1 VAGVVGRAR
10 GQILDVGGAVEAV
23 GMTAGPFRRPGVN
36 DALTP
41 KPRRREV
48 ETSTWVQMFPRLLR
62 AWVRR
67 AQAEGDLDALAAL
80 AQHRGEVDAHLVDMV
95 AVLRAEPWS
104 YSWQQIADA
113 LGCSRQAA
121 QQRWHKAGGH
131 RQVGGQPGD
140 LR

>member
-1 VAGVVGRAR
+1 MTPDPARRSGVKAS
-10 GQILDVGGAVEAV
+10 
-23 GMTAGPFRRPGVN
+23 
-36 DALTP
+36 LTP
-41 KPRRREV
+41 GGPGYAV

-67 AQAEGDLDALAAL
+67 ARTEGDLDALAAL
-80 AQHRGEVDAHLVDMV
+80 ARHRDEVDAHLVDMV

-113 LGCSRQAA
+113 LGTSRQAV
-121 QQRWHKAGGH
+121 QQRWHKAGGD
-131 RQVGGQPGD
+131 RRPGGQPGG